1 MHLIMVSRR
10 RLLGA
15 EQCWVVRWTLI
26 ETWLYYI
33 TGTDHS
39 SHALADAVKS
49 DVVHLVT
56 ACRAFLL
63 PRCRAEQPVHAGR
76 PTEIFDHA
84 CKHDSA
90 DCVRYHD
97 MLISHYLAL
106 SATAEQLRQVS
117 HYSPGTLRFLA
128 PMKAKAHRRNP
139 TLFALSRNAGL
150 SYCSL

>member
-56 ACRAFLL
+56 VCRAFVL
-63 PRCRAEQPVHAGR
+63 PRCRAEQIAPLGGQQIYLLMPANMIL
-76 PTEIFDHA
+76 PT
-84 CKHDSA
+84 
-90 DCVRYHD
+90 
-97 MLISHYLAL
+97 
-106 SATAEQLRQVS
+106 VS
-117 HYSPGTLRFLA
+117 DIMT
-128 PMKAKAHRRNP
+128 
-139 TLFALSRNAGL
+139 
-150 SYCSL
+150 CSLVITWHSQQQLSSYGKYQTTAQGRSDFRRP